1 MAKTETIR
9 AKIEPNLKREA
20 ESVFAALGL
29 SVSEAF
35 APFCRQVVMHR
46 GLPFAAEVPNE
57 ETLAAVRR
65 VCAREGL
72 VEYDS
77 FEDFQEDMRDAQAA
91 QR

>member
-9 AKIEPNLKREA
+9 ARIEPDLKREA
-20 ESVFAALGL
+20 ESIFGKLGL

-35 APFCRQVVMHR
+35 NLFCHQVVMHR
-46 GLPFAAEVPNE
+46 GLPFAVEIPNE

-65 VCAREGL
+65 VRAREGL

-77 FEDFQEDMRDAQAA
+77 FEDFREDMKRA
-91 QR
+91 

>member
-9 AKIEPNLKREA
+9 ARIEPDLKREA
-20 ESVFAALGL
+20 ESVFAKLGL

-35 APFCRQVVMHR
+35 NLFCRQVVMRR
-46 GLPFAAEVPNE
+46 GLPFAVEIPNE

-65 VCAREGL
+65 VRAREGL

-77 FEDFQEDMRDAQAA
+77 FEDFQEDMKSA
-91 QR
+91 